1 MDEDPAVGNPHFF
14 SHLGNSSKFLLNE
27 AADRDGFIAEV
38 DFEEV
43 IDLADFSPTM
53 NEDVVFP

>member
-1 MDEDPAVGNPHFF
+1 MDEDPAVGNSDLF
-14 SHLGNSSKFLLNE
+14 SHLGNSTEFLLDE

-43 IDLADFSPTM
+43 VDLADFGPTM
-53 NEDVVFP
+53 NKDMVFP